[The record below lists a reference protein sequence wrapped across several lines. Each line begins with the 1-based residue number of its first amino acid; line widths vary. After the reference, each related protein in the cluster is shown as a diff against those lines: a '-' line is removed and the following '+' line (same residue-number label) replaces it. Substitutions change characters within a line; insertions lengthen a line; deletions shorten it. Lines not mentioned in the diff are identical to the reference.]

1 MSLTPKLL
9 SFAVL
14 MALGGT
20 AAAANLNAAAAERA
34 QSLVGAHR
42 AELRASDQDRFNLVS
57 SSTDQS
63 GNVHTRMTRTYAG
76 LRVLEGD
83 VVMHDN
89 GRGALRGVSMTMRAP

>member
-20 AAAANLNAAAAERA
+20 AAAATLNNAAADRA
-34 QSLVGAHR
+34 QSIVGAHR
-42 AELRASDQDRFNLVS
+42 AELKASDQDRFSLVS
-57 SSTDQS
+57 SNTDRN
-63 GNVHTRMTRTYAG
+63 GDVHTRMTRTYAG

-83 VVMHDN
+83 VVLHDN
-89 GRGALRGVSMTMRAP
+89 GRGACAASR